1 MGFNSKKDFYSAKQQ
16 QYYMANNLLA
26 EQPLDTDNLI
36 TQDEAN
42 AIMQDVPVVNTGAQS
57 IAEAVCDA
65 YLTLLKLSFDR
76 SGYLNQAPALQDT
89 LYKTLY
95 AAKYKVMNAI
105 QCKVSDAISELDHQ
119 PIQKLIG
126 TRGRKGYENDR

>member
-1 MGFNSKKDFYSAKQQ
+1 MVFNSKKDFYSAKQQ

-26 EQPLDTDNLI
+26 EQPVDTDNLI

-42 AIMQDVPVVNTGAQS
+42 AIMQDVTVVNTAAQS

-76 SGYLNQAPALQDT
+76 SSYLNQAPELQNT

-95 AAKYKVMNAI
+95 AAKYKVMGAI
-105 QCKVSDAISELDHQ
+105 QSKVSDAINELDHQ
-119 PIQKLIG
+119 PLQKLIG
-126 TRGRKGYENDR
+126 TRGRKRI